1 MLQALEQIQQDFNAA
16 SRREAVSLADL
27 IVLGGCAAVEQ
38 AAQERRPRR
47 RRCRSPPGRTDA
59 SQEQTDVESFAVLE
73 PPADGFRN
81 YLRAGEKLPPET
93 LLLDRANLLTLT
105 APEMTV
111 LVGGLRA
118 LGANVGGTHSTACFT
133 DRPGTLTN
141 DFFVNLLD
149 MGTEWKPSV
158 AAENV
163 YEGRD
168 RATGRAHV
176 DRHRGRPRLR
186 FELAAAGARR
196 GLRVGG
202 REGEVRP

>member
-1 MLQALEQIQQDFNAA
+1 MPF
-16 SRREAVSLADL
+16 S
-27 IVLGGCAAVEQ
+27 
-38 AAQERRPRR
+38 
-47 RRCRSPPGRTDA
+47 PGRTDA

-73 PPADGFRN
+73 PAADGFRN
-81 YLRAGEKLPPET
+81 YLDAGDKLPPET
-93 LLLDRANLLTLT
+93 LLLDRANMLTLT

-118 LGANVGGTHSTACFT
+118 LGANHGGSPHGVLT

-158 AAENV
+158 DAENV

-168 RATGRAHV
+168 RTTGAVKWTATAV
-176 DRHRGRPRLR
+176 DLVFGSQ
-186 FELAAAGARR
+186 LAAAGARR
-196 GLRVGG
+196 GVRLR
-202 REGEVRP
+202 RRQGEVRRATSSPRGTRS